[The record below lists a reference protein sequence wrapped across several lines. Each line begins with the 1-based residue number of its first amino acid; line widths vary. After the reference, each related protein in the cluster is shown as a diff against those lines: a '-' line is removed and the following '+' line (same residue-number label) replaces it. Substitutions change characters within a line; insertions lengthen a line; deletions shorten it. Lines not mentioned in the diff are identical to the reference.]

1 MERNSGWVWLF
12 GAATGVAAMYYLD
25 PRSGRR
31 RRAMLRDKVIHVGH
45 LADETVERLSAD
57 ASNRARGAVARTQR
71 KIVPEGPVEDERL
84 RARVR
89 SALGRLT
96 THPRAIEVEAHEGF
110 ITLKG
115 EILAEELGDVIT
127 GTRRVPGVK
136 HVESLLH
143 AVQDP
148 SGVPALQGGRPR
160 QRPLPDLLQSE
171 MSPTSRAVVGAAGG
185 LLAWWGVNQGGV
197 RGAGTALV
205 GGLLLA
211 RAATNVEPTRL
222 VTGRQPAT
230 VQRTVEILAPIDE
243 VFAYWSNFRNFP
255 KFMQHLR
262 EVRESDGGISQWV
275 ADGPAGVAVSWEAE
289 ITSLQPH
296 RRIAWRSLPGSTV
309 QNVGEVRFERV
320 DDRHTRLHVR
330 MTYNPPAGALGH
342 VVATLFGAD
351 PGRQLDED
359 LGRFKKLLEDGS
371 VEAHG
376 KEVARQDVEPST
388 DGVIGE
394 AQA

>member
-31 RRAMLRDKVIHVGH
+31 RRAMLRDKFVHVRH
-45 LADETVERLSAD
+45 VADETVDRLSTE
-57 ASNRARGAVARTQR
+57 ASNRTKGAVARTQR
-71 KIVPEGPVEDERL
+71 RILPEGPVEDERL
-84 RARVR
+84 QARVR

-96 THPRAIEVEAHEGF
+96 RHPRAIEVEAHEGF
-110 ITLKG
+110 VTLKG

-127 GTRRVPGVK
+127 GTRRVLGVK
-136 HVESLLH
+136 HVESLLN
-143 AVQDP
+143 AVHDP
-148 SGVPALQGGRPR
+148 SGVPSLQGGRSR
-160 QRPLPDLLQSE
+160 ERDLPEQPQGQL
-171 MSPTSRAVVGAAGG
+171 SPTGRAVVGAVGG
-185 LLAWWGVNQGGV
+185 LLAWWGVNQGGA

-222 VTGRQPAT
+222 VTGRQSTT
-230 VQRTVEILAPIDE
+230 VQKTVEILAPIDE

-255 KFMQHLR
+255 QFMQHLR

-296 RRIAWRSLPGSTV
+296 RRIAWRSLPGSTI

-359 LGRFKKLLEDGS
+359 LARFKALLEDGS
-371 VEAHG
+371 VQVHG
-376 KEVARQDVEPST
+376 QEVARQDVQP
-388 DGVIGE
+388 DQGGVLGE
-394 AQA
+394 SQT